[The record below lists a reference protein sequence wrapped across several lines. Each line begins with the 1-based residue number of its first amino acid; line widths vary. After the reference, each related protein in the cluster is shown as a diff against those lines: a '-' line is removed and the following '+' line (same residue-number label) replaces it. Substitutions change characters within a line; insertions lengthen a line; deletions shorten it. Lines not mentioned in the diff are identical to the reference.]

1 MCPKVIILDLILAYR
16 QRISFMVHEQIYIY
30 IYIYKYIVG
39 GSFYVSCTLD
49 TRLDVIGQ
57 RLV

>member
-16 QRISFMVHEQIYIY
+16 QRISFMVHAQIYIY
-30 IYIYKYIVG
+30 IYIVG